1 MKSILI
7 IAFSDLNHDARV
19 NRQINFLKDTY
30 KLTVASFGQTPIKDV
45 QSIALQKI
53 KPSLPS
59 KIIGG
64 IALLLRYYTI
74 AYNIIYNKSQ
84 YLKSLSEKKYDLI
97 IANDIET
104 LPLALEIS
112 KGSKVLFDAHE
123 YAPRHFED
131 KLVWRI
137 FFSKFNQFLCEKYLP
152 QINAML
158 TVGKVLAKEY
168 AKHFPVNP
176 IVLTNANY
184 FYDLHSKPT
193 DTNQIKL
200 VHHGAANPSRQLEL
214 MIDVMQYL
222 DDRFTLDMILLTPS
236 IANKKTRTY
245 LDTLKNKIADNP
257 RVKILPPVKSS
268 EVIDLIHKYDV
279 GIFLLPP
286 INFNYKNTLP
296 NKLFDFVQARLAIA
310 VGPTPEMADLVTKYD
325 LGIVSSDFT
334 AQSFAKAISQLTHD
348 KIDYFKSQSNRA
360 AKELSAENN
369 KITLNKIVSDL
380 LAN

>member
-19 NRQINFLKDTY
+19 NRQINFLKDSY
-30 KLTVASFGQTPIKDV
+30 DLSIASFGLSSEKNV
-45 QSIALQKI
+45 KSIELKKI
-53 KPSLPS
+53 KPGTLD
-59 KIIGG
+59 KLIGG
-64 IALLLRYYTI
+64 IALLTKFYTL
-74 AYNIIYNKSQ
+74 AYNIIYNRDE
-84 YLKSLSEKKYDLI
+84 YLKLLSSKRYDLI

-104 LPLALEIS
+104 LPLAMEMAKS
-112 KGSKVLFDAHE
+112 SKVLFDAHE

-131 KLVWRI
+131 KLIWRI

-152 QINAML
+152 QIDAML
-158 TVGKVLAKEY
+158 TVGKGLAKEY
-168 AKHFPVNP
+168 ALHFPVKP

-184 FYDLHSKPT
+184 FKDITPVATKK
-193 DTNQIKL
+193 DKIKL

-214 MIDVMQYL
+214 MIESLGYL
-222 DDRFTLDMILLTPS
+222 DDRFTLDMILLTPA
-236 IANKKTRTY
+236 IANKKTSRY
-245 LDTLKNKIADNP
+245 LDKIKGMVDNNP
-257 RVKILPPVKSS
+257 RVRILPPVKNDK
-268 EVIDLIHKYDV
+268 VIDLIHHYDV

-310 VGPTPEMADLVTKYD
+310 VGPTPEMADLVIKND
-325 LGIVSSDFT
+325 LGVVSSEFT
-334 AQSFAKAISQLTHD
+334 AESFAKAISQLTHD
-348 KIDYFKSQSNRA
+348 KIDYFKEKSNQA

-369 KITLNKIVSDL
+369 KILLNNIVSDL